1 MSKRN
6 PYRAWKGKK
15 IMNVRVRT
23 IFFPKKE
30 NLPPQAFLFH
40 LLPPY
45 IGGWLI
51 FLIFDIRFV
60 TLKSFFVFLLPAFSY
75 SLDGKLSFQSD

>member
-6 PYRAWKGKK
+6 PYRAWKRKK
-15 IMNVRVRT
+15 DYERSCSND
-23 IFFPKKE
+23 FLSKKE